1 MAAEHGRT
9 TRRRK
14 LGAALQT
21 LRNEAGMTQV
31 AAANVINLKD
41 SSLSRI
47 ETGTRGA
54 SVPQVMALCQLY
66 RADPAFTEVLVQL
79 ARDAGDPSWWFA
91 EYGSAVPDWFRGYL
105 DLETDASEVWTYE
118 AGCVPGLLQTPE
130 YVQAIESVEAAKR
143 AKLRESRQQRLHQG
157 HPLMLRAVLD
167 EAALRRAVGDP
178 GVMREQIRHLA
189 AMAGLPRVTL
199 RILPFSAGY
208 HPAISGSFVVLKF
221 PAPSM
226 DTVYIELVGGAL
238 YANKRADVAPYE
250 MTFERLMKQALG
262 GEETMSFLHEI
273 ERSWS

>member
-66 RADPAFTEVLVQL
+66 SADPAFTEVLVQL

-91 EYGSAVPDWFRGYL
+91 EYGPDVPDWFRGYL

-130 YVQAIESVEAAKR
+130 YVQAIESVEAAKA

-157 HPLMLRAVLD
+157 HPLTLRAILD
-167 EAALRRAVGDP
+167 EAVLRRAVGDP
-178 GVMREQIRHLA
+178 GVMRRQIRHLA
-189 AMAGLPRVTL
+189 ATAGLPHVTL
-199 RILPFSAGY
+199 RILPFSAGPQ
-208 HPAISGSFVVLKF
+208 PAGSFVVLKF

-226 DTVYIELVGGAL
+226 DTVYIELVGGAI

-250 MTFERLMKQALG
+250 MTFEQLLKQALG